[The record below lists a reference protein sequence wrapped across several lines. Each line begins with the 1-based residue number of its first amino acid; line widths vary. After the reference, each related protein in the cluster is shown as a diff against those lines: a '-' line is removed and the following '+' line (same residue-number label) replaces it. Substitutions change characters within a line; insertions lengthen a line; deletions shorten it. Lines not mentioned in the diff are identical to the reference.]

1 MNERDLKRLSR
12 GDLLEMLVAQ
22 GEELEAIK
30 AKLTETEEKLQKK
43 EMDITEAGIDGV
55 SFPGIEFQPE

>member
-43 EMDITEAGIDGV
+43 EMDITEAGSIADA
-55 SFPGIEFQPE
+55 S